1 MAVIPIMAWGGLSYV
16 ASDLLNW
23 LDKDDGSPPPSPIS
37 ETPVGNNIATLAVV
51 SVVGI
56 GAYFAYKKLS

>member
-1 MAVIPIMAWGGLSYV
+1 MAVVPIIAWGGLSYI

-23 LDKDDGSPPPSPIS
+23 LDKDDGTPPPTPVA

-51 SVVGI
+51 SLVSV
-56 GAYFAYKKLS
+56 GAYYAYRKLS

>member
-1 MAVIPIMAWGGLSYV
+1 MPLIPIITWGGLSYV

-23 LDKDDGSPPPSPIS
+23 LDKDDGTPPPPVA

-51 SVVGI
+51 STVSVV
-56 GAYFAYKKLS
+56 AYFAYKKLS